1 MQVQD
6 IMTPIPV
13 ICKHSQTLKEVA
25 CYFLQY
31 DVDILPVVDMNNSFI
46 GYIGKKQLY
55 KSIGEGI
62 DPDTPV
68 QKLMINNLMSVAPE
82 TELEEIYPLTN
93 SIMPIIKDKKILGL
107 ITRKAIVSY
116 SNLDM
121 RNISSQTE
129 KTFNAVYNGIIAIDR
144 EGKILILNKAAE
156 DLFNIQRSS
165 VLNRPYH
172 EVFPT
177 GKLHQILENKK
188 SASNHK
194 FSHDHKTLLAMNS
207 PIMVAGQ
214 VIGAV
219 SSIQDISK
227 LEHVSDELEYTK
239 KLKAEVDAIIEASFD
254 SIFVTDAK
262 ANVLSINEAY
272 TRITGIKAED
282 ILGKNM
288 YDLVE
293 QGWYDCSATIEV
305 IETHKPVTFTQKV
318 KTGKTIVV
326 TGNPIFND
334 KGELVR
340 ILTNGRDVTE
350 LMQLKQ
356 EVEQAHSLRRHYEEE
371 LQKVNMNS
379 GEVVINSRKSREI
392 MDLIVRLGKVDSTV
406 IIYGESGVG
415 KEVFARELHKHGLR
429 KDRPLISINC
439 AAIPES
445 LLESELFGY
454 EGGAFSGAKKGGK
467 MGLFEIAH
475 KGTLFLDEIGEIP
488 MPIQT
493 KLLRVIQEKELLRIG
508 GSNPI
513 PIDVR
518 IITATNRNLAEMVK
532 KKQFRQDLYYRL
544 NVVPIYVPPLRE
556 RKEEIPPLAL
566 KFLQKF
572 NDQYNLQKK
581 LDEKLID
588 KLINYEWPGNIREL
602 RNVIERAVVT
612 SPDTVI
618 RSIKLGSGI
627 NQGEKEIS
635 IEKDSPPT
643 IDLRRKVEAYERELM
658 EHYIK
663 IYKTSRKVAKALGV
677 SQTTVIRKAAQYG
690 IKFENHG

>member
-439 AAIPES
+439 AAIPET

>member
-1 MQVQD
+1 
-6 IMTPIPV
+6 
-13 ICKHSQTLKEVA
+13 
-25 CYFLQY
+25 
-31 DVDILPVVDMNNSFI
+31 
-46 GYIGKKQLY
+46 
-55 KSIGEGI
+55 
-62 DPDTPV
+62 
-68 QKLMINNLMSVAPE
+68 MSVAPE
-82 TELEEIYPLTN
+82 IELEEIYPLTN

-116 SNLDM
+116 SNLDIG
-121 RNISSQTE
+121 NISGQTE
-129 KTFNAVYNGIIAIDR
+129 EAFNAIYNGIIAIDR
-144 EGKILILNKAAE
+144 EDKILIFNKAAE
-156 DLFNIQRSS
+156 DLFNIDRSS

-227 LEHVSDELEYTK
+227 LEHVSDELKYTK

-293 QGWYDCSATIEV
+293 EGWYDCSATIEV

-334 KGELVR
+334 EGELVR

-415 KEVFARELHKHGLR
+415 KEIFARELHKHGLR

-493 KLLRVIQEKELLRIG
+493 KLLRVIQEKELLRLG

-602 RNVIERAVVT
+602 RNVIERAMVT
-612 SPDTVI
+612 SSDTVI

-635 IEKDSPPT
+635 IEKESPPT
-643 IDLRRKVEAYERELM
+643 IDLRKKVDAYERELI

-663 IYKTSRKVAKALGV
+663 IYKTSRKLAKALGV

-690 IKFENHG
+690 IKFENH

>member
-13 ICKHSQTLKEVA
+13 VCKHSQTLNEIA
-25 CYFLQY
+25 RYFLQY

-46 GYIGKKQLY
+46 GYIDKKQLY

-62 DPDTPV
+62 NPDTPV
-68 QKLMINNLMSVAPE
+68 QKLMISNLMSVAPE

-93 SIMPIIKDKKILGL
+93 SIMPIIKDKKILGM

-116 SNLDM
+116 SNLDTG
-121 RNISSQTE
+121 NISGQTE
-129 KTFNAVYNGIIAIDR
+129 EAFNAVYNGIIAIDR
-144 EGKILILNKAAE
+144 EGKILIFNKAAE
-156 DLFNIQRSS
+156 DLFNISRPSA
-165 VLNRPYH
+165 LNRPYH
-172 EVFPT
+172 EVFPA
-177 GKLHQILENKK
+177 GKLHQVLENKK
-188 SASNHK
+188 SASNQK
-194 FSHDHKTLLAMNS
+194 FNHDHKTLLAMNS
-207 PIMVAGQ
+207 PIMVADQ

-293 QGWYDCSATIEV
+293 EGWYDCSATIEV

-488 MPIQT
+488 IPIQT
-493 KLLRVIQEKELLRIG
+493 KLLRVIQEKEILRIG
-508 GSNPI
+508 GSNSI
-513 PIDVR
+513 SIDVR

-566 KFLQKF
+566 KFLRMF
-572 NDQYNLQKK
+572 NDQYNLQKN

-635 IEKDSPPT
+635 IEKESPPT
-643 IDLRRKVEAYERELM
+643 IDLRGKVEAYERELM

-663 IYKTSRKVAKALGV
+663 IYKTSRKAAKALGV

>member
-6 IMTPIPV
+6 IMTPVPV
-13 ICKHSQTLKEVA
+13 VCKHSQTLKEVA

-129 KTFNAVYNGIIAIDR
+129 ETFNAVYNGIIAIDR

-439 AAIPES
+439 AAIPET

>member
-1 MQVQD
+1 
-6 IMTPIPV
+6 
-13 ICKHSQTLKEVA
+13 
-25 CYFLQY
+25 
-31 DVDILPVVDMNNSFI
+31 
-46 GYIGKKQLY
+46 
-55 KSIGEGI
+55 
-62 DPDTPV
+62 
-68 QKLMINNLMSVAPE
+68 
-82 TELEEIYPLTN
+82 
-93 SIMPIIKDKKILGL
+93 
-107 ITRKAIVSY
+107 
-116 SNLDM
+116 
-121 RNISSQTE
+121 
-129 KTFNAVYNGIIAIDR
+129 
-144 EGKILILNKAAE
+144 
-156 DLFNIQRSS
+156 
-165 VLNRPYH
+165 
-172 EVFPT
+172 
-177 GKLHQILENKK
+177 
-188 SASNHK
+188 
-194 FSHDHKTLLAMNS
+194 
-207 PIMVAGQ
+207 
-214 VIGAV
+214 
-219 SSIQDISK
+219 
-227 LEHVSDELEYTK
+227 
-239 KLKAEVDAIIEASFD
+239 
-254 SIFVTDAK
+254 
-262 ANVLSINEAY
+262 
-272 TRITGIKAED
+272 
-282 ILGKNM
+282 
-288 YDLVE
+288 
-293 QGWYDCSATIEV
+293 
-305 IETHKPVTFTQKV
+305 
-318 KTGKTIVV
+318 
-326 TGNPIFND
+326 
-334 KGELVR
+334 
-340 ILTNGRDVTE
+340 TNGRDVTE

-439 AAIPES
+439 AAIPET

-493 KLLRVIQEKELLRIG
+493 KLLRVIQEKELLRLG

-602 RNVIERAVVT
+602 RNVIERAMVT
-612 SPDTVI
+612 SSDTVI

-635 IEKDSPPT
+635 IEKESPPT
-643 IDLRRKVEAYERELM
+643 IDLRKKVDAYERELI

-663 IYKTSRKVAKALGV
+663 IYKTSRKLAKALGV
-677 SQTTVIRKAAQYG
+677 SQTTVIRKAA
-690 IKFENHG
+690 

>member
-6 IMTPIPV
+6 IMTPVPV
-13 ICKHSQTLKEVA
+13 VCKHSQTLKEVA

-116 SNLDM
+116 SNLDIG
-121 RNISSQTE
+121 NISGQTE
-129 KTFNAVYNGIIAIDR
+129 EAFNAIYNGIIAIDR
-144 EGKILILNKAAE
+144 EDKILIFNKAAE
-156 DLFNIQRSS
+156 DLFNIDRSS

-227 LEHVSDELEYTK
+227 LEHVSDELKYTK

-293 QGWYDCSATIEV
+293 EGWYDCSATIEV

-439 AAIPES
+439 AAIPET

-602 RNVIERAVVT
+602 RNVIERAMVT
-612 SPDTVI
+612 SSDTVI

-635 IEKDSPPT
+635 IEKESPPT
-643 IDLRRKVEAYERELM
+643 IDLRKKVDAYERELI

-663 IYKTSRKVAKALGV
+663 IYKTSRKLAKALGV

-690 IKFENHG
+690 IKFENH